1 MALNGPFCAD
11 VSLRNYS
18 LTHSLVI
25 RIFCRYSY
33 WSTKQRRKLIQ
44 VRLKVSHGRSSQYVS
59 FRSKRSRVRARM
71 RAVHYR

>member
-44 VRLKVSHGRSSQYVS
+44 VRL
-59 FRSKRSRVRARM
+59 
-71 RAVHYR
+71 